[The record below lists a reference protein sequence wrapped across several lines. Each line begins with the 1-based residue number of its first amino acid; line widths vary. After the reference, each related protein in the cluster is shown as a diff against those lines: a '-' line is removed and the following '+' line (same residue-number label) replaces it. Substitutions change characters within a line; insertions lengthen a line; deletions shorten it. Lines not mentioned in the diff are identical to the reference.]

1 MGMKNDTL
9 AVRPL
14 IQILL
19 VTFLGGVLI
28 SLNKGSL
35 EFETAMLLGAMCL
48 TLAIVYTLLTLF
60 PLGDHYI
67 FMITAMLGVIGVV
80 MLLRLQTGHGQKQ
93 VVWFSI
99 GGALFLLVSVVYS
112 KIKHWHK
119 LNKLYVFTSII
130 LFAVTALIG
139 RSANGAKS
147 WLMVGGFSFQPS
159 EVIKLLFILT
169 LAGIYT
175 NDYSVPKEH
184 FKKIRSFYNTRVG
197 RNCVATFVAYMYL
210 GFLVLQRDWGTAVLF
225 FAIYITFVAV
235 YGENKRFILLNF
247 ALATFMGII
256 GVKFMRHIQVRIET
270 WLHPFEDVANKG
282 YQITQSLF
290 AIGEGGFTG
299 RGIGAGS
306 PYYIPEVH
314 SDFIFAAICEEM
326 GILGGMAVIML
337 YFVLVYR
344 AFKIALSTNNQFN
357 KAVAMG
363 IGVMIGVQT
372 FIIIGGVIKLIPL
385 TGITLPF
392 ISYGG
397 SSMVATFLSLGVL
410 QGISARGREIT
421 DEI

>member
-1 MGMKNDTL
+1 MKNDTL

-19 VTFLGGVLI
+19 VIFLGGMLI
-28 SLNKGSL
+28 SLNKGRL

-48 TLAIVYTLLTLF
+48 TLAIVYTLLTVF

-67 FMITAMLGVIGVV
+67 FMITAMLGSIGVI

-112 KIKHWHK
+112 RMSCWNK
-119 LNKLYVFTSII
+119 LNKLYVITGIA
-130 LFAVTALIG
+130 LFVITALIG
-139 RSANGAKS
+139 TTANGSKN
-147 WLMVGGFSFQPS
+147 WLRVGGFSFQPS

-184 FKKIRSFYNTRVG
+184 FKKIRAFYNTKLG
-197 RNCVATFVAYMYL
+197 RNFVATLVSYLFL

-235 YGENKRFILLNF
+235 YGENKRFIFLNF
-247 ALATFMGII
+247 TLAVGMSVV
-256 GVKFMRHIQVRIET
+256 GVKFMRHIQVRVET
-270 WLHPFEDVANKG
+270 WLNPFEDVANKG

-290 AIGEGGFTG
+290 AIGEGGFVG

-410 QGISARGREIT
+410 QGISAGRREMT

>member
-1 MGMKNDTL
+1 MKNDTR

-14 IQILL
+14 IHILL
-19 VTFLGGVLI
+19 VIFLGGVLV
-28 SLNKGSL
+28 SLNKGGVDL
-35 EFETAMLLGAMCL
+35 ETTALLGAMCL
-48 TLAIVYTLLTLF
+48 TLAIVYTLLRVF

-67 FMITAMLGVIGVV
+67 FMITAMLGVIGVT
-80 MLLRLQTGHGQKQ
+80 MLLRLKTGHGQKQ

-99 GGALFLLVSVVYS
+99 GAAMFLLVSIVYK
-112 KIKHWHK
+112 KIKYWNK
-119 LNKLYVFTSII
+119 LNKLYVISGIC
-130 LFAVTALIG
+130 LFAVTALFG
-139 RSANGAKS
+139 YTSNGAKS
-147 WLMVGGFSFQPS
+147 WLRAGGFSFQPS
-159 EVIKLLFILT
+159 EIIKLLFILT

-175 NDYSVPKEH
+175 NDYKVLDIGAL
-184 FKKIRSFYNTRVG
+184 KIRRLYHTKIG
-197 RNCVATFVAYMYL
+197 RNCAATVVSYLFL

-235 YGENKRFILLNF
+235 YGENKRFLLLNLVF
-247 ALATFMGII
+247 ALLVGAMGLR
-256 GVKFMRHIQVRIET
+256 FMRHIQVRVET

-290 AIGEGGFTG
+290 AIGEGGFAG
-299 RGIGAGS
+299 RGIGTGS

-314 SDFIFAAICEEM
+314 SDFIFSAICEEM

-344 AFKIALSTNNQFN
+344 AFKISLSTQNPFN

-372 FIIIGGVIKLIPL
+372 FIIIGGVIKMIPM

-392 ISYGG
+392 VSYGG

-410 QGISARGREIT
+410 QGISARGREMT

>member
-1 MGMKNDTL
+1 MKNAALTL
-9 AVRPL
+9 RPL
-14 IQILL
+14 IYIMI
-19 VTFLGGVLI
+19 VTILGGILI
-28 SLNKGSL
+28 SINKGTL
-35 EFETAMLLGAMCL
+35 EKETALLLGAMCL
-48 TLAIVYTLLTLF
+48 TLAIVYTLLTVF

-67 FMITAMLGVIGVV
+67 FMITAMLGVIGVI

-99 GGALFLLVSVVYS
+99 GAALFLFTGIVFKRVKY
-112 KIKHWHK
+112 WNK
-119 LNKLYVFTSII
+119 LNKLYVICAI
-130 LFAVTALIG
+130 GLFLITAVAG
-139 RSANGAKS
+139 YSSNGAKS
-147 WLMVGGFSFQPS
+147 WLRVGGFSFQPS
-159 EVIKLLFILT
+159 EIIKLLFILT

-175 NDYSVPKEH
+175 NDYSQPTQ
-184 FKKIRSFYNTRVG
+184 FCYRIRAFYNTKLG
-197 RNCVATFVAYMYL
+197 RNVMATLVSYLFL

-225 FAIYITFVAV
+225 FAIYITFAAV
-235 YGENKRFILLNF
+235 YGENKKLLLLNF
-247 ALATFMGII
+247 AMALVMSFV
-256 GVKFMRHIQVRIET
+256 GVKFMSHIQVRVAT
-270 WLHPFEDVANKG
+270 WLNPFSDVANKG

-290 AIGEGGFTG
+290 AIGEGGFVG
-299 RGIGAGS
+299 QGIGAGS

-344 AFKIALSTNNQFN
+344 AFKISLSTNNSFN

-372 FIIIGGVIKLIPL
+372 FIIIGGVIKLIPM

-392 ISYGG
+392 VSYGG

-410 QGISARGREIT
+410 QGISARGREIS